1 MPPPVH
7 HAVADSEHRPRRP
20 ARERGALRNLA
31 MEEHRRSF
39 LRVVSH
45 ELRTPLNAII
55 GFSEIITRELHGPIN
70 EPRYLEHAKIV
81 HESGLRLLKLVNEVI
96 DIARLEAG
104 AMDLDLNPED
114 PIAAIEEAM
123 RGLSAEAATKS
134 VRLQLSASAD
144 APPVLADPRA
154 LQTIFTNLIQN
165 AIAHSPDGGI
175 VEIRAR
181 DDAGDVVL
189 EISDHGKGVEQADLD
204 RILKPFGQA
213 DNALIRRTEGAG
225 LGLAIVSLLCKA
237 MDGRL
242 KVRSNPGEGLT
253 AIIRLPAASSIRIA

>member
-7 HAVADSEHRPRRP
+7 HAVADREPRPRRS
-20 ARERGALRNLA
+20 ARAGALRNLA

-70 EPRYLEHAKIV
+70 EPKYLEHARIV
-81 HESGLRLLKLVNEVI
+81 HESGLRLLKLVNDVI
-96 DIARLEAG
+96 DIARLEAN

-114 PIAAIEEAM
+114 PIRAVEEAM
-123 RGLSAEAATKS
+123 NALAPQAAEKS
-134 VRLQLSASAD
+134 VRLQLSASAE

-165 AIAHSPDGGI
+165 AIAHSPEGGI

-181 DDAGDVVL
+181 DEAGEVVL
-189 EISDHGKGVEQADLD
+189 EISDHGKGVDQADLD
-204 RILKPFGQA
+204 RILRPFEQA
-213 DNALIRRTEGAG
+213 EHALIRRSEGAG
-225 LGLAIVSLLCKA
+225 LGLAIVGLLCKA
-237 MDGRL
+237 MDGKL
-242 KVRSNPGEGLT
+242 TVRSNPGEGLT
-253 AIIRLPAASSIRIA
+253 AVVRLPAASSLRRD